1 MVTIYESHPYWIN
14 RDSEANIDKIIR
26 RALIAQLF
34 TVNEDILLTWPNSKE
49 WKSIKTRITA
59 LYDIL
64 EELGCF
70 ILRRGAIESYYT
82 FAPNTTFS
90 GKPSAATLDS
100 EIYEQFSDLVHAL
113 KFAAIDKIVDESFA
127 VKKELLSELALVLGV
142 LPTVDSEKELLSNI
156 KQAKANS
163 ESLFD
168 YKIINENNCLGIEVF
183 LKSEIINVSGFPFK
197 TFVGDNV
204 NQIVNGHVQMKN

>member
-1 MVTIYESHPYWIN
+1 M
-14 RDSEANIDKIIR
+14 
-26 RALIAQLF
+26 
-34 TVNEDILLTWPNSKE
+34 
-49 WKSIKTRITA
+49 
-59 LYDIL
+59 
-64 EELGCF
+64 
-70 ILRRGAIESYYT
+70 
-82 FAPNTTFS
+82 
-90 GKPSAATLDS
+90 
-100 EIYEQFSDLVHAL
+100 
-113 KFAAIDKIVDESFA
+113 
-127 VKKELLSELALVLGV
+127 LGV